1 VLATITKISKSS
13 SFSQEK
19 KLHLSI
25 MDANDG
31 KILKVK
37 EQGSPIIFFNYDHP
51 LLMTNKTKY

>member
-1 VLATITKISKSS
+1 LPLLQKYPNLLH
-13 SFSQEK
+13 FSQEK